1 MKISAC
7 TILVYFIL
15 TASALITLGC
25 SHGKTKEIQRFVN
38 PFFGIVPKNRPQELQ
53 PNKCRDVPAPVVDV
67 MGQTYYSDERHS
79 IIDPKKFEQSRELTV
94 PLRSFNNQIARL
106 SDRIWM
112 FDDIRAESCLYTWL
126 STWARA
132 GALLGDANY
141 QGEFERKW
149 NLSGIALAYLKVA
162 PLLHWKSEQKSTII
176 AWLEKIAKRVRSD
189 YDQKLDRQSRRNNH
203 IYWAGLSV
211 MATAIFT
218 QNTELYNWG
227 LTKAQQGIMDI
238 TNEGFL
244 KEELDRARR
253 ARHYHSFA
261 LQALTMIAFLAD
273 KNGTDLY
280 ELNNSSLHR
289 LAKKTLEGYQDA
301 SVFEK
306 ATSVEQEPMDL
317 RDLDWTTAYLFKN
330 PSSLSLAKL
339 KENKSEFSP
348 WLGGDLSVIF
358 SMQK

>member
-1 MKISAC
+1 MKNSLC
-7 TILVYFIL
+7 TIVVCATL
-15 TASALITLGC
+15 TASALITAGC
-25 SHGKTKEIQRFVN
+25 SHFKTKDIQTFVN
-38 PFFGIVPKNRPQELQ
+38 PFIDLVPKNRPQELQ
-53 PNKCRDVPAPVVDV
+53 SNKCGDAPAPVVDV
-67 MGQTYYSDERHS
+67 MGQTYYSDDHHS
-79 IIDPKKFEQSRELTV
+79 IIDPKKFEQSREMTV

-106 SDRIWM
+106 SDRIWK
-112 FDDIRAESCLYTWL
+112 FDDLSAESCLYTWL

-149 NLSGIALAYLKVA
+149 NLSGIALAYLKVE
-162 PLLHWKSEQKSTII
+162 PLLHWNPEQKSIVI

-211 MATAIFT
+211 MATAIST
-218 QNTELYNWG
+218 QDPELYNWG
-227 LTKAQQGIMDI
+227 ISKALQGIMDI
-238 TNEGFL
+238 TDEGFL

-253 ARHYHSFA
+253 ARHYQSFA
-261 LQALTMIAFLAD
+261 LQALTMMAFLAD
-273 KNGTDLY
+273 RNGTDLY
-280 ELNNSSLHR
+280 VLNNSSLHR

-306 ATSVEQEPMDL
+306 ATSVKQEPIDL

-330 PSSLSLAKL
+330 PSSLNLANL
-339 KENKSEFSP
+339 KENTPEFSP
-348 WLGGDLSVIF
+348 WLGGDLSVMF
-358 SMQK
+358 SIQR